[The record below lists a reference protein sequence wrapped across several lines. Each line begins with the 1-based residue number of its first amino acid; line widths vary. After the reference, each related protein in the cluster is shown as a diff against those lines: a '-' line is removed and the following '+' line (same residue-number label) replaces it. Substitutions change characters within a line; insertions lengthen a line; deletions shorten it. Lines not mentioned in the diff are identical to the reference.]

1 MLFSTANSMML
12 FKLSSMPIRQRS
24 SQQRANCNGA
34 DPDMELTLKEFL
46 RGGKEQLTAAG
57 FPEVDAEHLLAHV
70 LGISRMELHNP
81 VTVENAINAI
91 GDIAVIEETFWKL
104 LDRRCAHEP
113 LQYLTGVAYFRYLE
127 LQVGPGVLVPR
138 PESELLVDAVLRN
151 IEGREGAVSVVD
163 LGAGSGALTLAIATE
178 APQTH
183 LIAVEKDPAAVNWLR
198 KNVSRIDETV
208 RILESDVED
217 ALDGVKC
224 DVVIANPPYI
234 PDGQELPQDVAE
246 HEPAVALFGGED
258 GMAIP
263 RRFINAAAR
272 LLKSGGFLAI
282 EHHES
287 QPIDIAAAMLA
298 DFENIQC
305 HNDLVGRPR
314 FTTGTRR

>member
-1 MLFSTANSMML
+1 
-12 FKLSSMPIRQRS
+12 
-24 SQQRANCNGA
+24 
-34 DPDMELTLKEFL
+34 MELTFKEFL
-46 RGGKEQLTAAG
+46 RSGKEQLAAAG

-70 LGISRMELHNP
+70 LGISRMDLHNP

-91 GDIAVIEETFWKL
+91 GDTAVIEETFWKL

-138 PESELLVDAVLRN
+138 PESELLVEAVLKN
-151 IEGREGAVSVVD
+151 IQSRTGAVSVVD

-178 APQTH
+178 APNTH
-183 LIAVEKDPAAVNWLR
+183 VIAVEKDPAAVEWLR

-234 PDGQELPQDVAE
+234 PNGQELPKDVAD
-246 HEPAVALFGGED
+246 HEPSVALFGGPD
-258 GMAIP
+258 GMDIP
-263 RRFINAAAR
+263 RQFIEAAAR
-272 LLKSGGFLAI
+272 LLKSGGFFAI

-287 QPIDIAAAMLA
+287 HPAAIADEMSA
-298 DFENIQC
+298 DFEDIKS

-314 FTTGTRR
+314 FTTGIRR

>member
-1 MLFSTANSMML
+1 
-12 FKLSSMPIRQRS
+12 
-24 SQQRANCNGA
+24 
-34 DPDMELTLKEFL
+34 MELTFKEFL
-46 RGGKEQLTAAG
+46 RGGKEQLSAAG

-70 LGISRMELHNP
+70 LGISRMDLHNP

-91 GDIAVIEETFWKL
+91 GDTTVIEETFWKL

-138 PESELLVDAVLRN
+138 PESELLVEAVLKN
-151 IEGREGAVSVVD
+151 IESRSEAAISVVD

-183 LIAVEKDPAAVNWLR
+183 LVAVEKDSAALEWLR

-208 RILESDVED
+208 RILESDVAD
-217 ALDGVKC
+217 ALIGVKC

-234 PDGQELPQDVAE
+234 PNDQELPKDVAD
-246 HEPAVALFGGED
+246 HEPAVALFGGSD
-258 GMAIP
+258 GMDIP
-263 RRFINAAAR
+263 RRFIEASAR

-287 QPIDIAAAMLA
+287 QPEAIADSMSENFQDITL
-298 DFENIQC
+298 
-305 HNDLVGRPR
+305 HHDLLGRPR
-314 FTTGTRR
+314 FTTGIRR